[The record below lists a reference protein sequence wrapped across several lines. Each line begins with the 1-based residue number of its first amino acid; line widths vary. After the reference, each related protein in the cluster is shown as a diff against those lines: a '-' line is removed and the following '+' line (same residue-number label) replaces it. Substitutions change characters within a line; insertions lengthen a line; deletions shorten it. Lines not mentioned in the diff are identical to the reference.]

1 MYLPTVIVDPVT
13 GERIVFDED
22 ASSEERLVW
31 DESKPA
37 NVDPPPAHYHP
48 ETEERFVVRE
58 GHLVVRV
65 DGDEHRIEA
74 DEELVVPART
84 PHCSY
89 TEGDAARFRREVVPP
104 GRWREFLTTRFACS
118 HAVGELSG
126 SRSLLQ
132 SVLLLRAYPDVV
144 VPQRPPRTVQR
155 VLFPA
160 LAVIA
165 RALGV
170 ELCHSYPRDGGDA
183 SAT

>member
-1 MYLPTVIVDPVT
+1 MYLPTAIVDPVT
-13 GERIVFDED
+13 GERVVFDED

-31 DESKPA
+31 HESKPA
-37 NVDPPPAHYHP
+37 NVEPPPAHYHP

-65 DGDEHRIEA
+65 DGDEHRLGA

-89 TEGDAARFRREVVPP
+89 TGGDAARVRREVMPP

-126 SRSLLQ
+126 VRGLLQ
-132 SVLLLRAYPDVV
+132 SVLLLRAYPDIV
-144 VPQRPPRTVQR
+144 VPERPPRTVQR
-155 VLFPA
+155 VLFPV
-160 LAVIA
+160 LAVVA
-165 RALGV
+165 RALG
-170 ELCHSYPRDGGDA
+170 LGLHHSYPRDDGDA